1 MKKKTDPELDYK
13 KALEQ
18 AAKSMI
24 LIHDPEVLIKMI
36 VRMIVQKVGVSHA
49 GILLYDNLKKTY
61 VLTVSRGKKGLK
73 IPTGFARIDSD
84 EPLVR
89 FFTQHYDKKIFDAE
103 VMELRKLK
111 YFAGQRA
118 VVGLPI
124 AQAVGR
130 GRFKEEELRLLQ
142 GVVSQMEMFEAV
154 LCVPSFFR
162 DNLLGILFLGKKD
175 DRSRFKKDELGF
187 FAALASDVAM
197 AIRNAQL
204 FKELQDELDKR
215 RSLFMHTTIA
225 LAAAVDAKDHYT
237 HGHISRVTS
246 YSMVIAQKLKEKS
259 NLDDKFMEN
268 LEIAS
273 LLHDIGKIG
282 TPERV
287 LNKTDSLTLGER
299 NIVEKHPVDG
309 VTILQSIKELEEA
322 IPGVKYHHERYD
334 GSGYPEGL
342 KGKEIPLIA
351 AIIAVADTYDAMT
364 TDRPYR
370 KALSREAAASEL
382 LRCSGTQFA
391 PEVVQAAVEVL

>member
-1 MKKKTDPELDYK
+1 MKRKTKPEIDYK
-13 KALEQ
+13 KVLEQ

-36 VRMIVQKVGVSHA
+36 VRMIVQRVGVSHA
-49 GILLYDNLKKTY
+49 GILLYDNVKKTY

-73 IPTGFARIDSD
+73 IPAGFARIDPD
-84 EPLVR
+84 DPLIR
-89 FFTQHYDKKIFDAE
+89 FFTQHYDKKIFDTE
-103 VMELRKLK
+103 VLELRKLK
-111 YFAGQRA
+111 YSASH
-118 VVGLPI
+118 
-124 AQAVGR
+124 
-130 GRFKEEELRLLQ
+130 GRFKKEELNLLEA
-142 GVVSQMEMFEAV
+142 VASQMEMFESA

-162 DNLLGILFLGKKD
+162 DNLLGILLLGKKED
-175 DRSRFKKDELGF
+175 SSQFKKDELGF

-197 AIRNAQL
+197 ALRNAQL

-246 YSMVIAQKLKEKS
+246 YSMVIALKLKEKS
-259 NLDDKFMEN
+259 GLDDKFMEN

-287 LNKTDSLTLGER
+287 LNKTDTLTVGER
-299 NIVEKHPVDG
+299 NIIEKHPVDG
-309 VTILQSIKELEEA
+309 VTILQAIRELEEA
-322 IPGVKYHHERYD
+322 LPGVKHHHERYD
-334 GSGYPEGL
+334 GSGYPDGL

-351 AIIAVADTYDAMT
+351 AIIAVADSYDAMT

-370 KALSREAAASEL
+370 KALSREAANSEL
-382 LRCSGTQFA
+382 LRCSGTQLD
-391 PEVVQAAVEVL
+391 PDVVKAAVEAL

>member
-1 MKKKTDPELDYK
+1 MKKKTKPAVDYK
-13 KALEQ
+13 NVLEQ

-49 GILLYDNLKKTY
+49 GILLYDNVKKTY
-61 VLTVSRGKKGLK
+61 VLTVSRGAKGLK
-73 IPTGFARIDSD
+73 IPAGFARVDPD
-84 EPLVR
+84 EPLIR
-89 FFTQHYDKKIFDAE
+89 FFTQRYDKRIFDTE
-103 VMELRKLK
+103 VLELKKLK
-111 YFAGQRA
+111 CSAGK
-118 VVGLPI
+118 
-124 AQAVGR
+124 
-130 GRFKEEELRLLQ
+130 GRFKKEELNLLR
-142 GVVSQMEMFEAV
+142 GVVSQMEMFESS

-162 DNLLGILFLGKKD
+162 DNLLGILLLGKKND
-175 DRSRFKKDELGF
+175 SSRFKKDELGF

-204 FKELQDELDKR
+204 FKELQEELDKR

-246 YSMVIAQKLKEKS
+246 YSMIIAQKLKDKS
-259 NLDDKFMEN
+259 GLDDKFMEN

-287 LNKTDSLTLGER
+287 LNKTDSLTVGER

-334 GSGYPEGL
+334 GSGYPDGL

-370 KALSREAAASEL
+370 KALSREAACAEL

>member
-1 MKKKTDPELDYK
+1 MKKKTKPVVDYK
-13 KALEQ
+13 NVLEQ

-61 VLTVSRGKKGLK
+61 VLTVSRGAKGLK
-73 IPTGFARIDSD
+73 IPAGFARVDPD
-84 EPLVR
+84 EPLIR
-89 FFTQHYDKKIFDAE
+89 FFTQRYDKRIFDTE
-103 VMELRKLK
+103 VLELKKLK
-111 YFAGQRA
+111 CSAGK
-118 VVGLPI
+118 
-124 AQAVGR
+124 
-130 GRFKEEELRLLQ
+130 GRFKKEELNLLR
-142 GVVSQMEMFEAV
+142 GVVSQMEMFESS

-162 DNLLGILFLGKKD
+162 DNLLGILLLGKKND
-175 DRSRFKKDELGF
+175 SSRFKKDELGF

-204 FKELQDELDKR
+204 FKELQEELDKR

-246 YSMVIAQKLKEKS
+246 YSMIIAQKLKEKN

-287 LNKTDSLTLGER
+287 LNKTDSLTVGER

-334 GSGYPEGL
+334 GSGYPDGL

-370 KALSREAAASEL
+370 KALSREAACAEL

>member
-1 MKKKTDPELDYK
+1 
-13 KALEQ
+13 
-18 AAKSMI
+18 MI

-36 VRMIVQKVGVSHA
+36 ARMIVHKVGVSHA
-49 GILLYDNLKKTY
+49 GILLYDNVKKTY
-61 VLTVSRGKKGLK
+61 VLTVSRGEKGLK
-73 IPTGFARIDSD
+73 IPAGFARIDPD
-84 EPLVR
+84 EPLIR
-89 FFTQHYDKKIFDAE
+89 FFTQHYDKRIFDAE
-103 VMELRKLK
+103 VLELKKLK
-111 YFAGQRA
+111 YSASRGLGYGKPNPALPAGRHGPLA
-118 VVGLPI
+118 S
-124 AQAVGR
+124 GR
-130 GRFKEEELRLLQ
+130 LKKEELNLLR
-142 GVVSQMEMFEAV
+142 GVVSQMEMFESA

-162 DNLLGILFLGKKD
+162 DNLLGILLLGKKED
-175 DRSRFKKDELGF
+175 SSRFKKDELGF
-187 FAALASDVAM
+187 FSALASDVAM

-204 FKELQDELDKR
+204 FKELQEELDKR

-246 YSMVIAQKLKEKS
+246 YSQVIAKKMKESK
-259 NLDDKFMEN
+259 NLDEKFMEN

-287 LNKTDSLTLGER
+287 LNKTDTLTLGER
-299 NIVEKHPVDG
+299 NIVQKHPVDG
-309 VTILQSIKELEEA
+309 VTILQAIKELEEA
-322 IPGVKYHHERYD
+322 LPGVKHHHERYD
-334 GSGYPEGL
+334 GSGYPDGL

-370 KALSREAAASEL
+370 KALSREAANSEL
-382 LRCSGTQFA
+382 LRCCGTQLD